1 MDLEANLY
9 LNDILESF
17 WTNPQYRITLT
28 EPDDGDKDGICQVIV
43 GLMQKDRRKA
53 RAQGQDNYAI
63 GYMMYK
69 VKFTRVFF
77 KNLLSCGAPNYV
89 LDLNSGVNQ

>member
-1 MDLEANLY
+1 MT
-9 LNDILESF
+9 LN
-17 WTNPQYRITLT
+17 

-53 RAQGQDNYAI
+53 RAKGEDNFAI

-69 VKFTRVFF
+69 VYTYEYGQQFEMLYNCAEGIETKV
-77 KNLLSCGAPNYV
+77 
-89 LDLNSGVNQ
+89 

>member
-1 MDLEANLY
+1 MDVSH
-9 LNDILESF
+9 DILESF
-17 WTNPQYRITLT
+17 WTNPQYRVTLT

-53 RAQGQDNYAI
+53 RAQGQDNFAI

-69 VKFTRVFF
+69 V
-77 KNLLSCGAPNYV
+77 GANM
-89 LDLNSGVNQ
+89 

>member
-1 MDLEANLY
+1 MDWAVVVLFVA
-9 LNDILESF
+9 ESF
-17 WTNPQYRITLT
+17 WTNPQYRVTLE

-69 VKFTRVFF
+69 VRTRA
-77 KNLLSCGAPNYV
+77 LAACTSI
-89 LDLNSGVNQ
+89 